1 MKTLNLL
8 ILALLTPF
16 ILTAQTDETN
26 TIGYRAGINLSPI
39 LFGEYGFSVE
49 RYSGNK
55 SIYFSFAYKTERQF
69 SNMTMDEDFDFNKGT
84 YFYLPSKGFTLRLG
98 YKFELKKLIP
108 NAGFFVMPELIYRQD
123 GFDHFT
129 FYRRSDD
136 YPLEQT
142 YSMCGQRYG
151 GAFKFGWQNS
161 FKKESP
167 IYWELN
173 IAIGALYRKDNF
185 MLYYSRYY
193 TEIKLQEL
201 FNESGWMP
209 TYALN
214 FIIGYHFNN

>member
-108 NAGFFVMPELIYRQD
+108 NAGFFVMPELM
-123 GFDHFT
+123 
-129 FYRRSDD
+129 
-136 YPLEQT
+136 PLLLTHELH
-142 YSMCGQRYG
+142 QRN
-151 GAFKFGWQNS
+151 ARKHAKIFLPEKLILFLQWM
-161 FKKESP
+161 FLMKEL
-167 IYWELN
+167 IFL
-173 IAIGALYRKDNF
+173 R
-185 MLYYSRYY
+185 
-193 TEIKLQEL
+193 
-201 FNESGWMP
+201 
-209 TYALN
+209 
-214 FIIGYHFNN
+214 